1 MKTELLGM
9 DQKYSDNSL
18 AQYQCHE
25 LAKLHLKNAALKIN
39 LNKEIIKI
47 GVYGCGPGDNDLL
60 ALEHHFIPHIVNKNH
75 KIKFE
80 IFMIDIAENQWS
92 QKDHQYDNVKVKGI
106 TSDIYKKIL
115 PENSLDLVISF
126 SCLHWF
132 RKMPF
137 DCFSNEFA
145 WSCLNDQK
153 KELLREYL
161 NESLIEFLEARK
173 YEMNKGAQ
181 MILSFDGEYNLENH
195 QYQGPTDC
203 LVKIIKK
210 IDIKEELKKFFVP
223 TGPRTVN
230 NVRKCF
236 QKVDL
241 NLTNICLEYVE
252 CPIWNKYHLNFDQEL
267 SRFCFAEEINESIQ
281 SCVAPILK
289 NHLSEDF
296 IGWLEHEMVEF
307 LIDHPKKEW
316 STAGNIIM
324 LTSEN

>member
-1 MKTELLGM
+1 MKSELLGM

-25 LAKLHLKNAALKIN
+25 LAKSHLKNAALKIN

-60 ALEHHFIPHIVNKNH
+60 ALQKYFIPYVNNKNA
-75 KIKFE
+75 KFE
-80 IFMIDIAENQWS
+80 IYMIDIAKNKWS
-92 QKDHQYDNVKVKGI
+92 QQNHCYDNVTVKGI

-132 RKMPF
+132 RKIPF
-137 DCFSNEFA
+137 DCFSNEFS
-145 WSCLNDQK
+145 WSCLNDEK
-153 KELLREYL
+153 KEILRKYL

-173 YEMNKGAQ
+173 FEMSKGGE
-181 MILSFDGEYNLENH
+181 MILSFDAELGNDNH

-203 LVKIIKK
+203 LINVIKK
-210 IDIKEELKKFFVP
+210 IKLENDLKKFFVP
-223 TGPRTVN
+223 TGHRTVN

-236 QKVDL
+236 QKVNLKL
-241 NLTNICLEYVE
+241 NNMCLKYVE
-252 CPIWNKYHLNFDQEL
+252 CPIWDKYSLTLDQEINRY
-267 SRFCFAEEINESIQ
+267 SFAEEINESIM
-281 SCVAPILK
+281 SCVIPILK

-296 IGWLEHEMVEF
+296 IGWLEHEMIEF
-307 LIDHPKKEW
+307 LVNHPIKKW
-316 STAGNIIM
+316 STAGNIII
-324 LTSEN
+324 LTSQN